1 MKGINKNILTDAHFV
16 ELQSLLVKG
25 SFKDFSQEKWYKDM
39 LAGTIS
45 IKDVAYQLRATHN
58 KRRPLFVNDVLFNDT
73 APYRYLDIE
82 NVQLSSEATDT
93 VT

>member
-1 MKGINKNILTDAHFV
+1 
-16 ELQSLLVKG
+16 
-25 SFKDFSQEKWYKDM
+25 M